1 MRARARKAFSLVELL
16 TVIGIIALLISILM
30 PALGRAREIAR
41 RTVCLANL
49 RGIAQGCVTYAEGAK
64 GHLPCWGQK
73 KAGFNGIGDYWDWD
87 GVSSNT
93 FSGAA
98 IDPANNFPVSNTRNL
113 WKLVQLQAAD
123 TKTWLCPSDGEASE
137 PFAPAVLKSQNASW
151 SSISDVQ
158 NRSQFSYAFQ
168 YQGPAMK
175 VGATDPLD
183 TRPGWNTTLKDDPK
197 LVILADSNPAF
208 KAKNPAAVAAT
219 DDHTFEFASSQGSS
233 TFAAG
238 VAFVTALA
246 NVSGRSTSDPH
257 WDPATATAEYAFANT
272 KDQQDVCSPNH
283 RGEGQ
288 NFLRLDGSGDF
299 AADPWA
305 GAFKDNIWTVQDS
318 QYYDPSNPGTDDEIL
333 IARMKGHFQPDGSQA
348 GQGGLA
354 TYDVDV
360 LMKEWVKY
368 PQSKRDYPDS
378 FLVP

>member
-1 MRARARKAFSLVELL
+1 MKARARRAFSLVELL

-49 RGIAQGCVTYAEGAK
+49 RGITQGCVTYAEGSK

-73 KAGFNGIGDYWDWD
+73 KAGFNAIGDAWDWD

-98 IDPANNFPVSNTRNL
+98 APANFLPVSNTRNL

-123 TKTWLCPSDGEASE
+123 TKTWLCPSDGEAGE

-168 YQGPAMK
+168 YQGPALAAAG
-175 VGATDPLD
+175 GAL
-183 TRPGWNTTLKDDPK
+183 REGWNTTLRDDPK
-197 LVILADSNPAF
+197 LVILADSSP
-208 KAKNPAAVAAT
+208 
-219 DDHTFEFASSQGSS
+219 DDHTFEFASSTPSPS
-233 TFAAG
+233 FATGA
-238 VAFVTALA
+238 AFVTALY
-246 NVSGRSTSDPH
+246 NVKGLSTAQPH
-257 WDPATATAEYAFANT
+257 WNPTTATAEYAFANT
-272 KDQQDVCSPNH
+272 KDQQNLCSPNH

-305 GAFKDNIWTVQDS
+305 GAFKDNIWTVQRS
-318 QYYDPSNPGTDDEIL
+318 EFYDPSAAGTDDEVL
-333 IARMKGHFQPDGSQA
+333 IARMKGHFDAQGNA
-348 GQGGLA
+348 GPGATFA
-354 TYDVDV
+354 TYDVAD
-360 LMKEWVKY
+360 LMPEWVKY

>member
-1 MRARARKAFSLVELL
+1 MKARARRAFSLVELL

-49 RGIAQGCVTYAEGAK
+49 RGIAQGCVTYAEGSK
-64 GHLPCWGQK
+64 GHLPSWGQTR
-73 KAGFNGIGDYWDWD
+73 AGFNAIGDAWDWD
-87 GVSSNT
+87 GVSTNT
-93 FSGAA
+93 FSGNAA
-98 IDPANNFPVSNTRNL
+98 PAGFSPVSNTRNL

-123 TKTWLCPSDGEASE
+123 TKTWLCPSDGEAGE
-137 PFAPAVLKSQNASW
+137 PFAPAVLKSQNASR

-168 YQGPAMK
+168 YQGPAL
-175 VGATDPLD
+175 VVAAGANRD
-183 TRPGWNTTLKDDPK
+183 GWNTTLKDDPK
-197 LVILADSNPAF
+197 LVILADSSPAF
-208 KAKNPAAVAAT
+208 KAKNASAIGTTTASDVVG
-219 DDHTFEFASSQGSS
+219 HTFEFASSTASS
-233 TFAAG
+233 TFPTG
-238 VAFVTALA
+238 KLFVDALT
-246 NVSGRSTSDPH
+246 NLKNPT
-257 WDPATATAEYAFANT
+257 WDPTTATAVYSFANS
-272 KDQQDVCSPNH
+272 KDQQDVNSPNH

-305 GAFKDNIWTVQDS
+305 GAYKDNIWTVQDS
-318 QYYDPSNPGTDDEIL
+318 QYYNPSSPGSDDEIL
-333 IARMKGHFQPDGSQA
+333 RARMRGLYDAGSAA
-348 GQGGLA
+348 GAGAATTA

-360 LMKEWVKY
+360 LMSVWVKY